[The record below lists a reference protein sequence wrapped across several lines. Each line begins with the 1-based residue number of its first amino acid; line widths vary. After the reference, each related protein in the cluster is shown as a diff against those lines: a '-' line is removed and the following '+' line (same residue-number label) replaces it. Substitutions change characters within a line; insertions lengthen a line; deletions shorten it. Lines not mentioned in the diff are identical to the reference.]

1 MAGDWG
7 GGGGAPN
14 KVRGGEWRIRLAP
27 KMLESK
33 KGLHL

>member
-1 MAGDWG
+1 MAGDW

-27 KMLESK
+27 KILESN